1 MGLPKGRTNNPNG
14 RPKDGQSWAGMLSK
28 LCEEKV
34 TVGGTEMEK
43 KEAICRRLLLLASQ
57 GERWAIEALMD
68 RIDGKPK
75 TVAEVDHTTNGKD
88 LNTIERVVVKAPDTN
103 A

>member
-14 RPKDGQSWAGMLSK
+14 RPKDGTSWASVLDKMCDEPIKAGDMTMS
-28 LCEEKV
+28 
-34 TVGGTEMEK
+34 K
-43 KEAICRRLLLLASQ
+43 KEAICRKLLKLASE

-75 TVAEVDHTTNGKD
+75 QVVDQTTRNVSVNISGED
-88 LNTIERVVVKAPDTN
+88 ADSVI
-103 A
+103 

>member
-1 MGLPKGRTNNPNG
+1 
-14 RPKDGQSWAGMLSK
+14 MLSK

-75 TVAEVDHTTNGKD
+75 QIVDQNNKNITVVLDGKESED
-88 LNTIERVVVKAPDTN
+88 VV
-103 A
+103 